1 MNGELNFDDI
11 LYFPEEIITKK
22 IANDILVI
30 SVTTANWIVL
40 KNENQLSLLTKL
52 KNELTIGQIVE
63 ELESEK
69 ELASFK
75 YLLATIFA
83 RKFAGVGV
91 LPTKEYLEGYKMLN
105 IYITNACN
113 LRCTHCFMKSGTKLK
128 SELKLEEWMN
138 VLSDFK
144 VLGGENVTFS
154 GGEPLMFQDFAEV
167 LKYAHNK
174 GLKVT
179 VLSNGLLW
187 TESMIKEL
195 APLIN
200 EIQFSIDGANEKTN
214 AAVRG
219 KDNFDRVVETVIK
232 FSNYGVKTS
241 VSTTFTYEN
250 LENDIHIKYK
260 EFMRAVKS
268 RTTNEVFFK
277 LSKKLLPGRDVNISA
292 EENEKYSKRIKE
304 IEQFV
309 NKNADYENF
318 IVGHSP
324 NLIAVNCGL
333 GGISIGADGSVYFCN
348 RIYEVESY
356 GNVLDY
362 PISHF
367 MEKGKQIHEETS
379 VDNVEPCSK
388 CFLRYICDGGCR
400 IDDFN
405 FAGKLKNAV
414 KPYKQINCTDEKKH
428 KLMKRMI
435 DSFDYFYDFD
445 S

>member
-1 MNGELNFDDI
+1 MNGELDFDDI
-11 LYFPEEIITKK
+11 LYFPKEIITEK

-52 KNELTIGQIVE
+52 KNGLTVGQVVE
-63 ELESEK
+63 ELESEE

-75 YLLATIFA
+75 YLLAAIFA
-83 RKFAGVGV
+83 RKFAGVGI

-128 SELKLEEWMN
+128 SELKLEDWMN

-144 VLGGENVTFS
+144 AFGGENVTFS
-154 GGEPLMFQDFAEV
+154 GGEPLMFQDFAEI
-167 LKYAHNK
+167 LKYVHNK

-179 VLSNGLLW
+179 ILSNGLLW

-195 APLIN
+195 APLID

-219 KDNFDRVVETVIK
+219 KGNFDHVVETVIK
-232 FSNYGVKTS
+232 FSNAGVKTS

-250 LENDIHIKYK
+250 LENDIHTKYK
-260 EFMRAVKS
+260 EFIRAVKS

-277 LSKKLLPGRDVNISA
+277 LSKKLLPGRDVNISI

-324 NLIAVNCGL
+324 NLITVNCGL

-414 KPYKQINCTDEKKH
+414 KPYKQISCTDEKKH